1 MEHICYENQCLTLFP
16 TKTIYFSKKNVFF
29 SSWDFILKQWRR
41 GQHWRKLKV
50 RFRFTETPFLP
61 NHRTLPKPCFCRT
74 SKPKP
79 KYYPLWTPPTWNK
92 IRQNST
98 QTIIYDHLIHHLVNW
113 IFCTHLSFLCECRT
127 KVVLP
132 SSKWWPS
139 SALFCTL
146 LQFYDVPLWRGAR
159 WADSE
164 RARRSRTRSS

>member
-79 KYYPLWTPPTWNK
+79 KFRSYTIRSPSNTKKYRKSSRRVYPISCPAISCRP
-92 IRQNST
+92 NSCRP
-98 QTIIYDHLIHHLVNW
+98 IHARPFHACP
-113 IFCTHLSFLCECRT
+113 ISC
-127 KVVLP
+127 P
-132 SSKWWPS
+132 SHFMPNCPNSCPS
-139 SALFCTL
+139 LFIPIPFHAH
-146 LQFYDVPLWRGAR
+146 Q
-159 WADSE
+159 S
-164 RARRSRTRSS
+164 

>member
-79 KYYPLWTPPTWNK
+79 KFRSYTNFQPPSK
-92 IRQNST
+92 QKLEQYLGQ
-98 QTIIYDHLIHHLVNW
+98 QT
-113 IFCTHLSFLCECRT
+113 
-127 KVVLP
+127 
-132 SSKWWPS
+132 
-139 SALFCTL
+139 
-146 LQFYDVPLWRGAR
+146 LQFAMLEEASGIEKSIGTPMPSCSGQEEGDDDPWQHNCFPILHC
-159 WADSE
+159 
-164 RARRSRTRSS
+164 SSSGVSPP